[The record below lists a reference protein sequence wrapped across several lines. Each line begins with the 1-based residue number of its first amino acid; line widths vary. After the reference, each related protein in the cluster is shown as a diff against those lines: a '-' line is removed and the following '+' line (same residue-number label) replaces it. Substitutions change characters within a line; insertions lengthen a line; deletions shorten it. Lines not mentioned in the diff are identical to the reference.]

1 MSAAKRTGGGDK
13 PVRKSK
19 RSFGPILRDARQQ
32 RRVALEDVARGT
44 RLARRYLLALENESL
59 DELPGGPYNRAYL
72 RTYAEYLG
80 LDADSLVRDYDRES
94 QAQCEAGRLVAE
106 PDAVAA
112 MRAVVQRRES
122 QKTGGAI
129 AVRTTARVVIVT
141 GAALAVLVGA
151 MWLGARHFTRS
162 AEISPATV
170 TNPSAV
176 LGSEAGKELVEAKA
190 MAPEPAPRT
199 EPKAPQSDQKP
210 AAGVQGIT
218 SGGTPPAG
226 AAPTAGAAPPAKPS
240 AKPAPPAKPAP
251 SAEVAPPAETPPATS
266 LSVND
271 SGVGTDVV
279 GRQLVGRA
287 DTFAVGTRVAFWM
300 MVTGGR
306 RGDTV
311 RHVWMHQ
318 GQKVST
324 FKLSIG
330 GANWRTQS
338 RRTLAP
344 GGEGDWVVE
353 AHDASGRVL
362 ARHTFRCEP

>member
-1 MSAAKRTGGGDK
+1 MSAAKRPSSGNK
-13 PVRKSK
+13 PVRKST
-19 RSFGPILRDARQQ
+19 RSFGPILRDARHQ
-32 RRVALEDVARGT
+32 RRVALEDIARGT

-80 LDADSLVRDYDRES
+80 LDADNLVRDYDREA
-94 QAQCEAGRLVAE
+94 QAQCEAGRLVTE

-112 MRAVVQRRES
+112 MRAVVQRRDS

-129 AVRTTARVVIVT
+129 AVKITARVAIVS

-151 MWLGARHFTRS
+151 MWFGARHFARS
-162 AEISPATV
+162 AEISPAAV
-170 TNPSAV
+170 TNPASV
-176 LGSEAGKELVEAKA
+176 LGSEAGKELIEANA
-190 MAPEPAPRT
+190 MPPEPAPRT

-210 AAGVQGIT
+210 AARFQGIT
-218 SGGTPPAG
+218 SGGAPPAE
-226 AAPTAGAAPPAKPS
+226 AAPTAGAAPPAD
-240 AKPAPPAKPAP
+240 AA
-251 SAEVAPPAETPPATS
+251 PATS

-287 DTFAVGTRVAFWM
+287 DTFAVGTHVAFWM

-306 RGDTV
+306 RGDSV

-318 GQKVST
+318 GQTVST

-338 RRTLAP
+338 RRMLAP
-344 GGEGDWVVE
+344 GAEGDWVVE
-353 AHDASGRVL
+353 AHDADGRVL
-362 ARHTFRCEP
+362 ARHAFRCEP